1 MIRNVTSF
9 FARLDDRAT
18 IELSGP
24 DAKRFLQGQTTCDID
39 TLQPNRSLVGA
50 YCTPQGRM
58 VCDFRLLEREPEL
71 LLMLVPADVVD
82 AALATFNKYIVFS
95 KAEIRDRSA
104 RWCQCAVW
112 GAEALDAIDAPS
124 REPGFSW
131 SQRDVLWTVA
141 DNASTAE
148 ACLPADQ
155 VDALLER
162 LAERLEQVDNADYR
176 RHEIEC
182 GIGHVRGATVE
193 MFLPQMLN
201 FQLTGRVSFSK
212 GCYTG
217 QEVVARM
224 HYRGKSKR
232 AMFIAEAPD
241 ASAQPGDPLYVA
253 GRSQTVGNVVSAEPD
268 RDGRLKLLVV
278 LALDARSA
286 GVRLGEQGPE
296 LTFPP
301 MPYPLEG

>member
-9 FARLDDRAT
+9 FAKLDDRAT

-58 VCDFRLLEREPEL
+58 VCDFRLLEHQPER
-71 LLMLVPADVVD
+71 LLMLLPADVVD
-82 AALATFNKYIVFS
+82 AALATFSKYIVFS
-95 KAEIRDRSA
+95 RAEIHDRSE
-104 RWCQCAVW
+104 RWCQLAVW
-112 GAEALDAIDAPS
+112 GAGALDAVDAPS

-141 DNASTAE
+141 DNADAAE
-148 ACLPADQ
+148 TCLPADQ
-155 VDALLER
+155 ADELMATLGGTLER
-162 LAERLEQVDNADYR
+162 VDCADYR

-201 FQLTGRVSFSK
+201 FQHTGRVSFSK

-224 HYRGKSKR
+224 HYRGKTKR
-232 AMFIAEAPD
+232 AMFIAQTAN

-253 GRSQTVGNVVSAEPD
+253 GRSQTVGNVVSAELD
-268 RDGRLKLLVV
+268 RDGALKLLVV
-278 LALDARSA
+278 LALDARSDS
-286 GVRLGEQGPE
+286 VRLGEQGPE
-296 LTFPP
+296 LTFLP
-301 MPYPLEG
+301 MPYPLDV